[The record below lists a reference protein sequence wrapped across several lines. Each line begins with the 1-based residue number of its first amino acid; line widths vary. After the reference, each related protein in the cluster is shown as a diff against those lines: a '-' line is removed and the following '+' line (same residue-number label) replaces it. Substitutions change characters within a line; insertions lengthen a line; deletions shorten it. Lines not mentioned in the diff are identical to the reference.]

1 MKVSTLSIW
10 NTKVAKLKI
19 AWQSS
24 HGCAEQSR
32 NSCQFT
38 RSGCCTC
45 CSSCSSCS
53 TFQAFRCLPHTAWT
67 GYLFCYSVD
76 CFVHLRDNIS
86 ILMQRKA
93 ACEEQRDVYWNYDTC
108 ACEKRGVV
116 ARGAGEEPRTNSNC
130 GEYARWASG
139 AHRVAR

>member
-1 MKVSTLSIW
+1 M
-10 NTKVAKLKI
+10 KI

-24 HGCAEQSR
+24 HVCAEQAENR
-32 NSCQFT
+32 AEILANL
-38 RSGCCTC
+38 SGAG
-45 CSSCSSCS
+45 
-53 TFQAFRCLPHTAWT
+53 FAAFAAHLYYKPFHACHH
-67 GYLFCYSVD
+67 GYLLCASII
-76 CFVHLRDNIS
+76 CFVRLKNNIFIS
-86 ILMQRKA
+86 MQRKA